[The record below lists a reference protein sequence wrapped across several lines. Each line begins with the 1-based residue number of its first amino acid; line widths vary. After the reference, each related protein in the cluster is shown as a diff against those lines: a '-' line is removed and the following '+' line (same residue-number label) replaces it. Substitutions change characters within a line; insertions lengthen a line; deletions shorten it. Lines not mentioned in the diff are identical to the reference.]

1 MYKVILFDLDGTL
14 TESGEGITKSVQY
27 ALERIGK
34 PEPDL
39 EKLKVFIGPPLM
51 EMFMQYAQIDEAT
64 AKQAVE
70 IYRERYSVTGIF
82 ENAVYPGIENM
93 LAQLEK
99 KGYILAVASSKP
111 EVYVRQI
118 LDHFGLTRYFT
129 EIGGSELNGR
139 RTNKTEVIEDVLKRL
154 NMDKHRDQVIMVGDK
169 EHDVYGARKAGLEC
183 IAVSFGY
190 GTEEELKQAKGYPA
204 GIHFGISQIV
214 AGTALAVFART
225 AENSAETYYNYTIF
239 LTGLTGI
246 LAMIPALYFYRRDKV
261 RRIASGLI
269 PAQKK
274 VPLSISETVLLL
286 LAGAGFAQYGNFL
299 MAILQS
305 FINSTTYQESM
316 TRITEGKSLL
326 MMIFWM
332 GIIAPAAEEMIFRWL
347 IYLRLRD
354 WLKMPVAA
362 VISGLIFGIYHGNIV
377 QGIYASILGTAFA
390 WILEMS
396 GNIYSSMLLH
406 MGANIWSLLI
416 SEYGVQILILIY
428 LILLISVVYCLTH
441 FEKMCSIRK
450 KKRMI

>member
-1 MYKVILFDLDGTL
+1 M
-14 TESGEGITKSVQY
+14 
-27 ALERIGK
+27 
-34 PEPDL
+34 
-39 EKLKVFIGPPLM
+39 
-51 EMFMQYAQIDEAT
+51 
-64 AKQAVE
+64 
-70 IYRERYSVTGIF
+70 
-82 ENAVYPGIENM
+82 
-93 LAQLEK
+93 
-99 KGYILAVASSKP
+99 
-111 EVYVRQI
+111 
-118 LDHFGLTRYFT
+118 
-129 EIGGSELNGR
+129 
-139 RTNKTEVIEDVLKRL
+139 
-154 NMDKHRDQVIMVGDK
+154 
-169 EHDVYGARKAGLEC
+169 
-183 IAVSFGY
+183 
-190 GTEEELKQAKGYPA
+190 
-204 GIHFGISQIV
+204 ISQIV

-225 AENSAETYYNYTIF
+225 AGNSAEAYYNHTIF

-274 VPLSISETVLLL
+274 VPLSLLEIILLL
-286 LAGAGFAQYGNFL
+286 LAGAGLAQYGNFL
-299 MAILQS
+299 MAIFQS
-305 FINSTTYQESM
+305 FINSSAYQESM

-332 GIIAPAAEEMIFRWL
+332 GIIAPAVEEMIFRWL

-377 QGIYASILGTAFA
+377 QGIYASILGIA

-416 SEYGVQILILIY
+416 SEYALDLYSMKYGVQILILIY

>member
-1 MYKVILFDLDGTL
+1 M
-14 TESGEGITKSVQY
+14 
-27 ALERIGK
+27 
-34 PEPDL
+34 
-39 EKLKVFIGPPLM
+39 
-51 EMFMQYAQIDEAT
+51 
-64 AKQAVE
+64 
-70 IYRERYSVTGIF
+70 
-82 ENAVYPGIENM
+82 
-93 LAQLEK
+93 
-99 KGYILAVASSKP
+99 
-111 EVYVRQI
+111 
-118 LDHFGLTRYFT
+118 
-129 EIGGSELNGR
+129 
-139 RTNKTEVIEDVLKRL
+139 
-154 NMDKHRDQVIMVGDK
+154 
-169 EHDVYGARKAGLEC
+169 
-183 IAVSFGY
+183 
-190 GTEEELKQAKGYPA
+190 
-204 GIHFGISQIV
+204 ISQIV

-305 FINSTTYQESM
+305 FINSSTYQESM

-354 WLKMPVAA
+354 WLKLPVAA

-377 QGIYASILGTAFA
+377 QGIYASILGICMDTGNEWKYLQQYAAPYGSKHLVTAYLRICTGFVFHEI
-390 WILEMS
+390 WGTDSHINLSDSVDQCGILP
-396 GNIYSSMLLH
+396 YPFRKD
-406 MGANIWSLLI
+406 
-416 SEYGVQILILIY
+416 VQY
-428 LILLISVVYCLTH
+428 
-441 FEKMCSIRK
+441 K
-450 KKRMI
+450 KKEKNDIKIETR